1 MYGNSFLYNYFQI
14 RKWVKLPQI
23 TRRLDNRNSQ
33 DANIVRLS
41 GSYAT
46 SRMGRAVVTTFAV
59 IILGVDFGYDEGTG
73 DKSGIDYFTTTLLYF
88 LITELKFNKSED
100 HVIVR

>member
-1 MYGNSFLYNYFQI
+1 MYNQFQI
-14 RKWVKLPQI
+14 RNWAKLPKI
-23 TRRLDNRNSQ
+23 TRQLDNGNSQ
-33 DANIVRLS
+33 DGNILRLS

-46 SRMGRAVVTTFAV
+46 SRMSRAVVTTFAV

-88 LITELKFNKSED
+88 SITELKFNKSED